1 VIVAEIACMKMQDE
15 DEREL
20 AAEAMRAGSAAQA
33 RAA

>member
-1 VIVAEIACMKMQDE
+1 VIVAEIDRVKMQDE

-20 AAEAMRAGSAAQA
+20 AAEAMRAESAAQA